1 MVYELEDYELNVIYL
16 DEFFCLLFSNILH
29 SFKIKN
35 FRVLRYMSQISYWL
49 HYFFHYITHYFSMYL
64 FGGLFYL
71 FITFYK
77 DFIFIAVLGSQENWE
92 ECTEVSHILLA
103 PTHAHPPSL
112 LTSITNR
119 MVHFLRR
126 INLHW
131 HNLPPKVII
140 DFRVQSWGCMFCQ
153 FGQMFND
160 ANTTVEYHTE

>member
-1 MVYELEDYELNVIYL
+1 MNSFAYFSQTSYILSESTILGFL
-16 DEFFCLLFSNILH
+16 DIC
-29 SFKIKN
+29 
-35 FRVLRYMSQISYWL
+35 LRYHTGCIISFTTL
-49 HYFFHYITHYFSMYL
+49 HITFTLYFSMYL
-64 FGGLFYL
+64 FGGFFYL

-77 DFIFIAVLGSQENWE
+77 DLIFIAVLGSQENWE